1 MDAERFRDRDNTNY
15 YLEPAATS
23 ALYAVNVFATLG
35 MQSTAIT
42 GASAVTSG
50 SFYIGDTNKEIQA
63 VGSAMYFT
71 TNGNYEMSTS
81 RTDAGKHLLLN
92 HGSSGIANFTYSNL
106 VCDTDTGSS
115 AIHMK
120 CGTNNSN
127 AGYIMF
133 GTDAS
138 ETDGY
143 IKHQRSGVMV
153 FRNDSATS
161 MTCSDS
167 NVVSG
172 NFEDTS
178 DIALKKDISTLSSGL
193 NFIKQL
199 RPVNFKW
206 RKGDRDSSGFIA
218 QEVATV
224 MPENVQGDDYAPSFF
239 TEDGIEIDGS
249 QGKSVNTIG
258 LVAYLTKAVQELS
271 EELDTLKNG

>member
-1 MDAERFRDRDNTNY
+1 
-15 YLEPAATS
+15 
-23 ALYAVNVFATLG
+23 
-35 MQSTAIT
+35 
-42 GASAVTSG
+42 
-50 SFYIGDTNKEIQA
+50 
-63 VGSAMYFT
+63 MYFT

-239 TEDGIEIDGS
+239 TEDGIEIDGN